1 MGESGESIG
10 SKGGLMG
17 TKLLDT
23 AKVIRSKNAGPTTL
37 TLDLMFNDEA
47 GYEAARQAKA
57 LTPAA
62 IAALY
67 GLEPSQVEVIVYPPA
82 KAIKVV
88 MDRKIVAGTPGD
100 RDVYGAQQHGPLLA
114 LEL

>member
-1 MGESGESIG
+1 V
-10 SKGGLMG
+10 
-17 TKLLDT
+17 KLVDI

-37 TLDLMFNDEA
+37 TLDLLFNDEA
-47 GYEAARQAKA
+47 GFKRACAAPS

-67 GLEPSQVEVIVYPPA
+67 NQPAAKIEVLPYPPA
-82 KAIKVV
+82 LAIKVV
-88 MDRKIVAGTPGD
+88 MPRRIVSGDPGD
-100 RDVYGAQQHGPLLA
+100 SDVYGAQQHGPMLS